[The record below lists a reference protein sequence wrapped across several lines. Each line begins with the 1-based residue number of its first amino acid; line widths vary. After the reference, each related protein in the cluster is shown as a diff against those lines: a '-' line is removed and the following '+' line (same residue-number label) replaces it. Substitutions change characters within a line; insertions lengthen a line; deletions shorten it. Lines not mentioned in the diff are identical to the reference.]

1 MGFGKNAESE
11 KFLMEGRDGK
21 PDKEVTVA
29 QYFKMELNMTVTKP
43 GLPCVRY
50 GKRNL
55 VPYVVLLI
63 LVRKLMYEGWSL
75 FDWNHTTE
83 FRPPS
88 SPVIRYVVI

>member
-1 MGFGKNAESE
+1 MGFGRDAESE

-21 PDKEVTVA
+21 PDKEVSVA

-55 VPYVVLLI
+55 VPYVTFLRPVDMLTPS
-63 LVRKLMYEGWSL
+63 VWSSSSWSL
-75 FDWNHTTE
+75 TIE
-83 FRPPS
+83 SRPPS
-88 SPVIRYVVI
+88 

>member
-1 MGFGKNAESE
+1 MGFAKNAETE

-50 GKRNL
+50 GKRSL
-55 VPYVVLLI
+55 VPYVSLLFLI
-63 LVRKLMYEGWSL
+63 PKLM
-75 FDWNHTTE
+75 
-83 FRPPS
+83 
-88 SPVIRYVVI
+88 

>member
-1 MGFGKNAESE
+1 MGFGRDAESE

-21 PDKEVTVA
+21 PDKEVSVA

-55 VPYVVLLI
+55 VPYVIFLRPVNMLTPP
-63 LVRKLMYEGWSL
+63 VWSSSSWSL
-75 FDWNHTTE
+75 TIE
-83 FRPPS
+83 SRPPS
-88 SPVIRYVVI
+88 

>member
-63 LVRKLMYEGWSL
+63 LVRKLSMKDGVCSIGTIQPNS
-75 FDWNHTTE
+75 DHQAH
-83 FRPPS
+83 R
-88 SPVIRYVVI
+88 